1 MEKIKNILQEII
13 DLEGSA
19 MDFFFTNNPE
29 CFDKSKPD
37 WLYPRLVAFFQSRH
51 HNDKIDEL
59 LDEMS
64 IELSAVIGD
73 NIFSELT
80 IIDKSKSI
88 DDAFVETF
96 ILKLTKNESKEYKF
110 QQLKSP
116 YKTKGYSLALKSVD
130 KWVLQNLTM
139 EFGETEHPY
148 ILAELTNCYML
159 SSSFL
164 DAFQYLYRAAK
175 QLTTY
180 PHKYWNSEYGMM
192 GAANV
197 YRHLFILVT
206 DVEMKL
212 RIFKLYYLHLTRLIN
227 ITKDKLILSN
237 SYSNRA
243 FMCRDSLS
251 LYALPFIGINPDLLY
266 ISDLWYAHNCGQPE
280 VPAVMTMDFYKM
292 SLTMY
297 QNASIYVNDTGGYK
311 EIEDRTYGEIVEAK
325 NFQSIEIAIEYLKQF
340 KDSNCSIN
348 RKELNKI
355 FQDFEKECRFDFVK
369 FKNRVL
375 KFKN

>member
-37 WLYPRLVAFFQSRH
+37 WLYPRLVAFFQSRP

-59 LDEMS
+59 LNEMS

-88 DDAFVETF
+88 DDAFVEAF

-297 QNASIYVNDTGGYK
+297 QNASIYVNNTGGYK

>member
-1 MEKIKNILQEII
+1 MENIKNILQEIF

-19 MDFFFTNNPE
+19 MNLFFSQNPE

-37 WLYPRLVAFFQSRH
+37 WLYPRLVAFFQSRQ

-59 LDEMS
+59 LNKMS
-64 IELSAVIGD
+64 KELSGSINE

-80 IIDKSKSI
+80 IVDKSKSI
-88 DDAFVETF
+88 DDSFVESF
-96 ILKLTKNESKEYKF
+96 ILNLTKNESQDYKF

-139 EFGETEHPY
+139 EYGKTEHPY

-164 DAFQYLYRAAK
+164 ESFQYLYRAAK
-175 QLTTY
+175 QLTIY
-180 PHKYWNSEYGMM
+180 PHKYWNSEYGMI
-192 GAANV
+192 GAVNV
-197 YRHLFILVT
+197 YRHLFVLVT
-206 DVEMKL
+206 EVEMRLKL
-212 RIFKLYYLHLTRLIN
+212 FKLYYLHLTRLIN

-243 FMCRDSLS
+243 SMCRNSLS
-251 LYALPFIGINPDLLY
+251 VCALPFIGINPDLLY
-266 ISDLWYAHNCGQPE
+266 ISDLWYAHFSGQPE
-280 VPAVMTMDFYKM
+280 VPAVMTMDYYKM

-297 QNASIYVNDTGGYK
+297 HNASIYVNDTGGHK
-311 EIEDRTYGEIVEAK
+311 ENEDRTYGQIVVAK
-325 NFQSIEIAIEYLKQF
+325 NIQSIEIATEYLKQF
-340 KDSNCSIN
+340 KESVCSFN
-348 RKELNKI
+348 RKELNNI
-355 FQDFEKECRFDFVK
+355 FQSIEKECRYDFVK

>member
-19 MDFFFTNNPE
+19 MNLFFTNNPE

-37 WLYPRLVAFFQSRH
+37 YLYPRLVAFFQSRP

-59 LDEMS
+59 LNEMS

-297 QNASIYVNDTGGYK
+297 QNASIYVNNTGGYK

-355 FQDFEKECRFDFVK
+355 FQDIEKECRFDFVK